1 MSKYTCSELE
11 LSSNLSESNL
21 FPLSRVDDNANED
34 VVNDFF
40 GCNLVS
46 IQRNRNNNKKKR
58 REIINKDCI

>member
-21 FPLSRVDDNANED
+21 FPLSRVDDNANDED
-34 VVNDFF
+34 VNDFF

-46 IQRNRNNNKKKR
+46 VQRNHKKKNKK
-58 REIINKDCI
+58 